1 MGIQARGE
9 RKEADME
16 EVNLRK
22 QRIIDAAISLLHEC
36 PMEEVSVRKIA
47 ARAGLTTGA
56 IYHHYRNKDD
66 LFFDVMKQSLQFT
79 HRLAESVKNE
89 EHKKGRELL
98 AEIVA
103 EVEKRLSKSQE
114 QKLYLLLLNDA
125 IARNHPVRRRYEE
138 NYREIIENTA
148 NLFEEA
154 FELRNERHKRAVAT
168 LLVAAM
174 DGIAIQ
180 QSLGV
185 LPGTQEEITETFV
198 RFFRES
204 IPEFLRNHPD

>member
-1 MGIQARGE
+1 
-9 RKEADME
+9 ME
-16 EVNLRK
+16 EINLRK

-154 FELRNERHKRAVAT
+154 FELRNARHKRAVAT

>member
-1 MGIQARGE
+1 MSKQKSKDGNV
-9 RKEADME
+9 E
-16 EVNLRK
+16 ELNKRK
-22 QRIIDAAISLLHEC
+22 QRIVDAAISLMQEC
-36 PMEEVSVRKIA
+36 PMEEVTVRRIA

-56 IYHHYRNKDD
+56 IYHHYKNKDD
-66 LFFDVMKQSLQFT
+66 LFFDVIRQSLQFT
-79 HRLAESVKNE
+79 HRLAESVRNE
-89 EHKKGRELL
+89 DHKKGRELL

-103 EVEKRLSKSQE
+103 EVGKRLSKSQE

-138 NYREIIENTA
+138 NYREIIKNTA

-154 FELRNERHKRAVAT
+154 FELQNERHKEGVAA

-180 QSLGV
+180 QALGV
-185 LPGTQEEITETFV
+185 LPESQEEMTETFIS
-198 RFFRES
+198 FFRES
-204 IPEFLRNHPD
+204 IPVFLRNHPD

>member
-1 MGIQARGE
+1 MTTKSKTGA
-9 RKEADME
+9 KAE
-16 EVNLRK
+16 ELNKRK
-22 QRIIDAAISLLHEC
+22 QRIVDAAVSLMQEC
-36 PMEEVSVRKIA
+36 PMEDVTVRRIA

-56 IYHHYRNKDD
+56 IYHHYKNKDD
-66 LFFDVMKQSLQFT
+66 LFFDVIRQSLQFT
-79 HRLAESVKNE
+79 HRLAESVRNE
-89 EHKKGRELL
+89 DHKKGRELL

-125 IARNHPVRRRYEE
+125 IARNHPVRRRYED
-138 NYREIIENTA
+138 NYKEIIENTA

-154 FELRNERHKRAVAT
+154 FELENERHKRGVAA

-180 QSLGV
+180 QALGV
-185 LPGTQEEITETFV
+185 LPESQEQMTETFV
-198 RFFRES
+198 SFFRES
-204 IPEFLRNHPD
+204 IPVFLRNHPD

>member
-1 MGIQARGE
+1 M
-9 RKEADME
+9 KE
-16 EVNLRK
+16 VSVRK
-22 QRIIDAAISLLHEC
+22 QRIINAAIKVMQEN

-47 ARAGLTTGA
+47 TQAGLTTGA
-56 IYHHYRNKDD
+56 IYHHYKNKDE
-66 LFFDVMKQSLQFT
+66 LLFDVMKQSLQFT

-89 EHKKGRELL
+89 NHKKGRALL
-98 AEIVA
+98 EEIVA
-103 EVEKRLSKSQE
+103 EVGKRLSKSEE

-125 IARNHPVRRRYEE
+125 IARNHPVRKKYEQ
-138 NYREIIENTA
+138 NYRDIIENTA

-154 FELRNERHKRAVAT
+154 FELKNETHKRGVAA

-185 LPGTQEEITETFV
+185 LPDNQEIMTETFV
-198 RFFRES
+198 DFFRES
-204 IPEFLRNHPD
+204 IPVFLKNHQD

>member
-1 MGIQARGE
+1 MSTKSKKGVKA
-9 RKEADME
+9 E
-16 EVNLRK
+16 ELNKRK
-22 QRIIDAAISLLHEC
+22 QRIVDAAISLLQEC
-36 PMEEVSVRKIA
+36 PMEEVTVRKIA

-66 LFFDVMKQSLQFT
+66 LFFDVIRQSLQFT
-79 HRLAESVKNE
+79 HRLAESVRNE
-89 EHKKGRELL
+89 DHKKGRELL

-138 NYREIIENTA
+138 NYKEIIENTA

-154 FELRNERHKRAVAT
+154 FELKNERHKRGVAA

-180 QSLGV
+180 QALGV
-185 LPGTQEEITETFV
+185 LPESQELMTETFV
-198 RFFRES
+198 SFFRES
-204 IPEFLRNHPD
+204 IPVFLRSHPD

>member
-1 MGIQARGE
+1 MSNKPKTGVKA
-9 RKEADME
+9 E
-16 EVNLRK
+16 ELNKRK
-22 QRIIDAAISLLHEC
+22 QRIVDAAVSLMQEC
-36 PMEEVSVRKIA
+36 PMEEVTVRRIA

-56 IYHHYRNKDD
+56 IYHHYKNKDD
-66 LFFDVMKQSLQFT
+66 LFFDVIRQSLQFT
-79 HRLAESVKNE
+79 HRLAASVRNE
-89 EHKKGRELL
+89 DHKKGRELL

-125 IARNHPVRRRYEE
+125 IARNHPVRRRYED
-138 NYREIIENTA
+138 NYKEIIENTA

-154 FELRNERHKRAVAT
+154 FELENERHKRGVAA

-180 QSLGV
+180 QALGV
-185 LPGTQEEITETFV
+185 LPESQEQMTETFV
-198 RFFRES
+198 SFFRES
-204 IPEFLRNHPD
+204 IPVFLRNHPD

>member
-1 MGIQARGE
+1 MSRQKSKDGNV
-9 RKEADME
+9 E
-16 EVNLRK
+16 ELNKRK
-22 QRIIDAAISLLHEC
+22 QRIVDAAISLMQEC
-36 PMEEVSVRKIA
+36 PMEEVTVRRIA

-56 IYHHYRNKDD
+56 IYHHYKNTDD
-66 LFFDVMKQSLQFT
+66 LFFDVIRQSLQFT
-79 HRLAESVKNE
+79 HRLAESVRNE
-89 EHKKGRELL
+89 DHKKGRELL

-103 EVEKRLSKSQE
+103 EVGKRLSKSQE

-138 NYREIIENTA
+138 NYREIIKNTA

-154 FELRNERHKRAVAT
+154 FELKNERHKAGVAA

-180 QSLGV
+180 QALDV
-185 LPGTQEEITETFV
+185 LPESQEEMTETFIS
-198 RFFRES
+198 FFRES
-204 IPEFLRNHPD
+204 IPVFLRNHPD

>member
-1 MGIQARGE
+1 MQ
-9 RKEADME
+9 
-16 EVNLRK
+16 EVSIKK
-22 QRIIDAAISLLHEC
+22 QRIINAAIEVMQEN

-47 ARAGLTTGA
+47 AQAGLTTGA
-56 IYHHYRNKDD
+56 IYHHYKNKDD
-66 LFFDVMKQSLQFT
+66 LLFDVMKQSLQFT

-89 EHKKGRELL
+89 NHKKGRALL
-98 AEIVA
+98 EEIVA
-103 EVEKRLSKSQE
+103 EVGKRLSKSEE

-125 IARNHPVRRRYEE
+125 IARNHPVRKKYEQ
-138 NYREIIENTA
+138 NYRDIIENTA

-154 FELRNERHKRAVAT
+154 FELKNEAHKRGVAA

-185 LPGTQEEITETFV
+185 MPDDQAKMTETFV
-198 RFFRES
+198 DFFRES
-204 IPEFLRNHPD
+204 IPVFLKNHQD

>member
-1 MGIQARGE
+1 M
-9 RKEADME
+9 KE
-16 EVNLRK
+16 VSVRK
-22 QRIIDAAISLLHEC
+22 QRIINAAIQVMQEN

-47 ARAGLTTGA
+47 TQAGLTTGA
-56 IYHHYRNKDD
+56 IYHHYKNKDD
-66 LFFDVMKQSLQFT
+66 LLFDVMKQSLQFT

-89 EHKKGRELL
+89 NHKKGRALL
-98 AEIVA
+98 EEIVA
-103 EVEKRLSKSQE
+103 EVGKRLSKSEE

-125 IARNHPVRRRYEE
+125 IARNHPVRKKYEQ
-138 NYREIIENTA
+138 NYRDIIENTA

-154 FELRNERHKRAVAT
+154 FELKNEAHKRGVAA

-185 LPGTQEEITETFV
+185 LPDNQEIMTETFV
-198 RFFRES
+198 DFFRES
-204 IPEFLRNHPD
+204 IPVFLKNHQD

>member
-1 MGIQARGE
+1 MSNKPKPGA
-9 RKEADME
+9 KAE
-16 EVNLRK
+16 EGNKRK
-22 QRIIDAAISLLHEC
+22 QRIVDAAVSLMQEC
-36 PMEEVSVRKIA
+36 PMEEVTVRRIA

-56 IYHHYRNKDD
+56 IYHHYKNKDD
-66 LFFDVMKQSLQFT
+66 LFFDVIRQSLQFT
-79 HRLAESVKNE
+79 HRLAATVQNE
-89 EHKKGRELL
+89 DHKKGRELL

-138 NYREIIENTA
+138 NYKEIIENTA

-154 FELRNERHKRAVAT
+154 FELTNERHKRGVAA

-180 QSLGV
+180 QALGV
-185 LPGTQEEITETFV
+185 LPETQEQMTETFV
-198 RFFRES
+198 SFFRES
-204 IPEFLRNHPD
+204 IPVFLRNHPD

>member
-1 MGIQARGE
+1 M
-9 RKEADME
+9 KE
-16 EVNLRK
+16 VSVRK
-22 QRIIDAAISLLHEC
+22 QRIINAAIQVMQEN

-47 ARAGLTTGA
+47 TQAGLTTGA
-56 IYHHYRNKDD
+56 IYHHYKNKDE
-66 LFFDVMKQSLQFT
+66 LLFDVMKQSLQFT

-89 EHKKGRELL
+89 NHKKGRALL
-98 AEIVA
+98 EEIVA
-103 EVEKRLSKSQE
+103 EVGKRLSKSEE

-125 IARNHPVRRRYEE
+125 IARNHPVRKKYEQ
-138 NYREIIENTA
+138 NYRDIIENTA

-154 FELRNERHKRAVAT
+154 FELKNEAHKRGVAA

-185 LPGTQEEITETFV
+185 LPDDQATMTETFV
-198 RFFRES
+198 DFFRES
-204 IPEFLRNHPD
+204 IPVFLKNHQE